1 MTQSLL
7 KWLLP
12 ALWAWP
18 LCSNGAELTP
28 AIDSRLQALSQQ
40 LDVPMPQL
48 ELAVRMARYRQS
60 VLDAITRPWEAKP
73 WYLYRPLFVTQERIE
88 HGVQFWRL
96 HAKVLDAAEK
106 QWQVPAAIIVAII
119 GIETRYGTQM
129 GNHPVLDSLYTL
141 GFHYPE
147 RGEYFS
153 KEFAQYV
160 KLARSQGWA
169 LRDAMGS
176 YAGAMG
182 MGQFMPTSYLHFAI
196 DGNQD
201 GHKDLFY
208 TPDDAIDSVA
218 HYFAEHGWQSGAPV
232 AYLAKVN
239 NEIQISPLLDDKME
253 LNHSWQELSHQGVTM
268 AAYLPATTQV
278 KLLKLEQAQGNE
290 YWVVGS
296 NFQVITRYN
305 RSPLYAM
312 AVYQLSEALTSAYD
326 QVK

>member
-1 MTQSLL
+1 MIQYL
-7 KWLLP
+7 KWLL
-12 ALWAWP
+12 LVTWVWS
-18 LCSNGAELTP
+18 LCGHGAELTP

-96 HAKVLDAAEK
+96 HANVLDAAEK
-106 QWQVPAAIIVAII
+106 KWQVPASIIVAII

-141 GFHYPE
+141 GFHFPE
-147 RGEYFS
+147 RSDYFS

-160 KLARSQGWA
+160 KLARSQGWP
-169 LRDAMGS
+169 LRNVMGS

-208 TPDDAIDSVA
+208 TPDDAIHSVA

-232 AYLAKVN
+232 AYPAKVE
-239 NEIQISPLLDDKME
+239 NESQISQLLDDKME
-253 LNHSWQELSHQGVTM
+253 LTHCWQELSRQGVSIATD
-268 AAYLPATTQV
+268 LTATTPV
-278 KLLKLEQAQGNE
+278 KLLRLEQAQGNE

-296 NFQVITRYN
+296 NFQAITRYN

-326 QVK
+326 EVK